1 MARRRHTPEQIIRK
15 LREADRLLGEVAPDY
30 APGPPRA
37 GPTSCAGS
45 WRRVSPVRST
55 PKLRLRITRGGSG
68 WFGGGVARRSGFGRL
83 WHGAGTA
90 DQDVPV

>member
-30 APGPPRA
+30 GPGPRRA

-55 PKLRLRITRGGSG
+55 PKLPSALPGEDQRDSVGVSPAGRG
-68 WFGGGVARRSGFGRL
+68 FARL
-83 WHGAGTA
+83 WHGAA
-90 DQDVPV
+90 DLDVPV